1 MTIGIIGNTS
11 KSEIGKAVIAIAGH
25 IRSAGMKYLISEK
38 LKPYTGSYLA
48 AEDFAPSAVLCVAAD
63 IIFSVGG
70 DGTMLTT
77 AYTVIPYGK
86 PVLGINFGNLGFLAE
101 AELDQL
107 ESVLQAIS
115 RNRVSVEERT
125 VLSAVSSQEGGDI
138 LLAVNDLV
146 VNRGGYPRMIEMTI
160 KVNEHYVT
168 TFSADGIIIA
178 TPTGSTGY
186 SLSTGGPV
194 VVPDAKVIALS
205 PISPHSLNMRHLIL
219 HEDSVITVKVSSH
232 PSTVQVSSDGQRVSD
247 FLPPMELLIRRY
259 EKNLRIMRPGTAGYF
274 EILRSKLS
282 WGLDARK
289 KRRDEPDNGD

>member
-25 IRSAGMKYLISEK
+25 IRTAGMRYLISEK

-48 AEDFAPSAVLCVAAD
+48 GEDFAPSATLCDIAD

-77 AYTVIPYGK
+77 AYTVIPYAK

-107 ESVLQAIS
+107 GSVLDEIS
-115 RNRVSVEERT
+115 HGRVSIEERM
-125 VLSAVSSQEGGDI
+125 VLSAVSSQEGGDV

-160 KVNEHYVT
+160 KVNGHYVT

-194 VVPDAKVIALS
+194 VVPDARVIALS

-219 HEDSVITVKVSSH
+219 HETSEITVKVSKH

-247 FLPPMELLIRRY
+247 LLPPMELIIKRY
-259 EKNLRIMRPGTAGYF
+259 EKNLRIMRPGTTGYF
-274 EILRSKLS
+274 EILRSKLG

-289 KRRDEPDNGD
+289 KRRDEPDTGD